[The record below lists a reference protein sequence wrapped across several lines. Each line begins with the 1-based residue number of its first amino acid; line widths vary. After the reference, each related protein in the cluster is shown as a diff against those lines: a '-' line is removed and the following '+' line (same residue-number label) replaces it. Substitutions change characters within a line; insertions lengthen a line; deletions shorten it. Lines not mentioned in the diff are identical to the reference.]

1 MRAPR
6 VAFAMLPGLVAAV
19 AMAAE
24 PPARLQVK
32 IGDART
38 VVETGKAAEI
48 MLDGKRVRLLIEE
61 LPTRR
66 FDEAGV
72 RFDYPRH
79 FPWEEDG
86 DSWTLDGNSAVVI
99 ITLGEAGQVATP
111 TELLDGIEEAFKT
124 KRRAKREPVMLE
136 TRQGRIEGLAAIVKL
151 ASSSIRNEAYVLE
164 RSRGP
169 VILLLQDSLDDAG
182 KPTAEFIDMRK
193 RLVDTLEY

>member
-1 MRAPR
+1 MRLPR
-6 VAFAMLPGLVAAV
+6 IAFAMFTGLVAAV

-32 IGDART
+32 IGDARAI
-38 VVETGKAAEI
+38 VETGKATEI
-48 MLDGKRVRLLIEE
+48 LLEGKRVRVLIEE

-66 FDEAGV
+66 FDEAGI

-86 DSWTLDGNSAVVI
+86 DSWTLDGNSAVII
-99 ITLGEAGQVATP
+99 ITLGEAGQVVTP
-111 TELLDGIEEAFKT
+111 GSLLDGIEGALKT
-124 KRRAKREPVMLE
+124 KRRVKREPVVLA
-136 TRQGRIEGLAAIVKL
+136 TRQARIEGLAATVKL

-164 RSRGP
+164 RSRGS

-193 RLVDTLEY
+193 RLVESLEF

>member
-66 FDEAGV
+66 FD
-72 RFDYPRH
+72 
-79 FPWEEDG
+79 
-86 DSWTLDGNSAVVI
+86 
-99 ITLGEAGQVATP
+99 
-111 TELLDGIEEAFKT
+111 
-124 KRRAKREPVMLE
+124 
-136 TRQGRIEGLAAIVKL
+136 
-151 ASSSIRNEAYVLE
+151 
-164 RSRGP
+164 
-169 VILLLQDSLDDAG
+169 
-182 KPTAEFIDMRK
+182 
-193 RLVDTLEY
+193 